1 MMTVFLRY
9 KLYHVLFWVIYLAF
23 WTSYTMYSYGT
34 PPGWAL
40 LGALIW
46 FVSQGGTSYAAA
58 YWLVPK
64 YFSARRYG
72 VFTLLLLAVYLAGVC
87 LLMALFLPL
96 VHYLGGEEA
105 LRPASFFGYALLAN
119 FYTLFLFAGVKAIK
133 EKVQTDR
140 RAQLLEKERTEN
152 ELRFLKSQINPH
164 FLFNAINSIYILIR
178 KDPEFAA
185 GTLARFADMLR
196 YQLYECNAEEIPV
209 EKEIAYLHNYVAME
223 KLRKGNSVNT
233 RYQVEEQVQGFSIA
247 PLLIIPFVENA
258 FKYVSAFSHRDNNV
272 EILLRYRQ
280 RLFELE
286 VANTVDEHLVPPE
299 DNLYGGI
306 GLENVKRRL
315 ALIYNGRHQ
324 LQIDNSAGQY
334 RVLLSIQTS

>member
-1 MMTVFLRY
+1 MIAFFIRY
-9 KLYHVLFWVIYLAF
+9 KLYHVLGWALYLAF
-23 WTSYTMYSYGT
+23 WTSYSMYSYST
-34 PPGWAL
+34 PLGWAL

-46 FVSQGGTSYAAA
+46 FISQAGTCYTAA

-64 YFSARRYG
+64 YFSAKRYG
-72 VFTLLLLAVYLAGVC
+72 AFTLLLLAVYLAGAC
-87 LLMALFLPL
+87 LLTAVFVPL
-96 VHYLGGEEA
+96 VQYLGGA
-105 LRPASFFGYALLAN
+105 QAIRPGQFFVYSLLAN
-119 FYTLFLFAGVKAIK
+119 FYTLLLFVGIKAIK
-133 EKVQTDR
+133 EKLKGDR

-196 YQLYECNAEEIPV
+196 YQLYECNTEEIPV
-209 EKEIAYLHNYVAME
+209 EKEIAYLHNYVEME
-223 KLRKGNSVNT
+223 KLRKGNSVTT
-233 RYQVEEQVQGFSIA
+233 RYHVEEQVQGFSIA

-258 FKYVSAFSHRDNNV
+258 FKYVSALGHRDNSV
-272 EILLRYRQ
+272 EIYLRYRQ
-280 RLFELE
+280 QQFELQ
-286 VANTVDEHLVPPE
+286 VTNTVDDNIVPPE